1 MKAAIC
7 SALLFALVTFFGAN
21 AFGQPPQTQP
31 RPTRMNHLALQVK
44 DLAKSTHFYMHV
56 VGLDSLPEP
65 FRDGR
70 HVWLSLGN
78 TSHLHLISLPGSTP
92 IIPGKSNHLC
102 FSVASI
108 DLFLKELEKNKI
120 AYEDWPGK
128 SMSVTTRVDGVH
140 QLYLQDPDGYWIE
153 INDARE

>member
-1 MKAAIC
+1 
-7 SALLFALVTFFGAN
+7 
-21 AFGQPPQTQP
+21 
-31 RPTRMNHLALQVK
+31 MNHLAVQVK

-56 VGLDSLPEP
+56 IGLDSLPEP

-70 HVWLSLGN
+70 HIWLSLGN
-78 TSHLHLISLPGSTP
+78 TSHIHLITNPGTLP
-92 IIPGKSNHLC
+92 IVPGKTNHLC

-128 SMSVTTRVDGVH
+128 PMSVTTRVDGVH